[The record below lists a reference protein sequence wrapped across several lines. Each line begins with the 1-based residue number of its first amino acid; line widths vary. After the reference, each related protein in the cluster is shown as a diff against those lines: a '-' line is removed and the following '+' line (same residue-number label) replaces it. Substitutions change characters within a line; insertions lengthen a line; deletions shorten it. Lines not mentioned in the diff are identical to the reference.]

1 MRIVI
6 AGAGD
11 IGFHLAKLLS
21 TQQQDIVL
29 IDMNQDVLDHA
40 HSKLDVITIK
50 GDCSSLSVLEKA
62 QVSRANLFLAVTT
75 FENNNIVACILA
87 KKLGAGQT
95 IARVGNQEFYDED
108 QKITFR
114 ELGVDKI
121 ISPTILAAQEVERL
135 VAMSQLTDNFAF
147 EGGKLSVIGVN
158 MDEDSPFVYKT
169 LKEINEKFPDIESRA
184 IAILRGEETILPR
197 SNTRLLKND
206 HVYFIAKENSVSKI
220 VNLISTRLR
229 KIKNVMIIG
238 GTDLGRRV
246 ATLLENKYKVTIIE
260 KDKENCKALVEEL
273 ENSLIIKGDPSNI
286 EMLKEEGLES
296 MDAFIALTP
305 NSETNIITSL
315 MAEQS
320 GVSKTIALVDNTMYT
335 HISQNIGVDTLIN
348 KKLIAANNIFRF
360 VRKGQIEAI
369 TSLHGVDAEIIEFII
384 HKNNQLTKH
393 VLRDLKFPK
402 NALIAGVIRGEES
415 LLPTG
420 DFQLKVDD
428 RVIVFALTESIYKL
442 EEMFN

>member
-1 MRIVI
+1 
-6 AGAGD
+6 
-11 IGFHLAKLLS
+11 
-21 TQQQDIVL
+21 
-29 IDMNQDVLDHA
+29 
-40 HSKLDVITIK
+40 
-50 GDCSSLSVLEKA
+50 
-62 QVSRANLFLAVTT
+62 
-75 FENNNIVACILA
+75 
-87 KKLGAGQT
+87 
-95 IARVGNQEFYDED
+95 
-108 QKITFR
+108 
-114 ELGVDKI
+114 
-121 ISPTILAAQEVERL
+121 
-135 VAMSQLTDNFAF
+135 
-147 EGGKLSVIGVN
+147 VN

>member
-229 KIKNVMIIG
+229 KIK
-238 GTDLGRRV
+238 T
-246 ATLLENKYKVTIIE
+246 
-260 KDKENCKALVEEL
+260 
-273 ENSLIIKGDPSNI
+273 
-286 EMLKEEGLES
+286 
-296 MDAFIALTP
+296 
-305 NSETNIITSL
+305 
-315 MAEQS
+315 
-320 GVSKTIALVDNTMYT
+320 
-335 HISQNIGVDTLIN
+335 
-348 KKLIAANNIFRF
+348 
-360 VRKGQIEAI
+360 
-369 TSLHGVDAEIIEFII
+369 
-384 HKNNQLTKH
+384 
-393 VLRDLKFPK
+393 
-402 NALIAGVIRGEES
+402 
-415 LLPTG
+415 
-420 DFQLKVDD
+420 
-428 RVIVFALTESIYKL
+428 
-442 EEMFN
+442 